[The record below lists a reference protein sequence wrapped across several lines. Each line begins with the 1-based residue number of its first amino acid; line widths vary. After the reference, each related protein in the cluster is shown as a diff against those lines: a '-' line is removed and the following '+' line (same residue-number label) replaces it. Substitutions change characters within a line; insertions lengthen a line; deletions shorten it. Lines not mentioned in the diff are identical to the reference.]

1 MCHNKNELRS
11 AVAKYRRLQAQ
22 KSEIEEK
29 LEEAKKEIFDYL
41 EYNNIEPK
49 ETVKGQNFVVSFSL
63 VSRYSFDKEMLKADL
78 GDDLSKY
85 QIASEYRRLYVK

>member
-63 VSRYSFDKEMLKADL
+63 VLRYSFDKEMLKEAL
-78 GDDLSKY
+78 GDDLSRY
-85 QIASEYRRLYVK
+85 QTASQYRRLYVK